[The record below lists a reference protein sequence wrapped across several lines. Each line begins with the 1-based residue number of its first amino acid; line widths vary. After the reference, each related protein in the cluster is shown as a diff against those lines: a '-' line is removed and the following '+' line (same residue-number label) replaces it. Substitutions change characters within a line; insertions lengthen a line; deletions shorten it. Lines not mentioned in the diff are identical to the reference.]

1 MSPNIELDSCL
12 SVSIFGYTIISSTE
26 FIHKIVYCSK
36 KEKIEYDDLAAIAD
50 QKKISIAEVRRRI
63 EKERKK

>member
-1 MSPNIELDSCL
+1 MGDVRLKVSSGYGIE
-12 SVSIFGYTIISSTE
+12 
-26 FIHKIVYCSK
+26 